1 MPLDESAIKKMKKI
15 ASLDIIVEVCK
26 HRRHGVEENIKN
38 GIVVPILEALGWDNP
53 RDMDFEHRR
62 SDGSADILLRK
73 DNKMRLVVE
82 CKSIEIKIERSRTQA
97 IDYAYHRGTKFAV
110 LTNGITWE
118 LLPTVVEGVPPEKIT
133 PYFKFTLA
141 QIGENPEW
149 LYNLISRDSMS
160 DLEKV
165 VSKKEDALKRR
176 VDEDYFLDSLNGF
189 RYRVYHLLREHFDA
203 SYNVDKQFTRSVE
216 DWAVKTHADK
226 EWNWIKEAEGS
237 LDFWDL
243 VRSLLDSNDIKS
255 DKSNLKKLF
264 GKDGRKDEKAAS
276 ILRKSGI
283 PVDWVDKLCFEGAY
297 AFINRVLFLR
307 MYEDRMNDTPFTGYF
322 ISALSDELSTE
333 DITAAIKTLFAKVTA
348 RFPSMYRVPLY
359 DGVDI
364 YNIKWEASV
373 LKDILR
379 HTQEHNFSL
388 IDRDLLGDVYQNH
401 TPRQI
406 RKAFGQFYTD
416 PGLARYIIDRV
427 DSINR
432 LSDEHVIVDPACGS
446 GTFLLAA
453 YDLLKSRLLE
463 DKIEAGPA
471 HEHILESALVGIDI
485 DSFAVQLATMN
496 LLLRDTN
503 TAADP
508 KGIVQGNS
516 IVQNLAS
523 FDNNSSSS
531 SESPRGLMEL
541 LSELKENSPD
551 GIEVVIGNPPHH
563 PISSDIPEYSP
574 VFDGYFSG
582 LTNGL
587 TNISSLFLVKW
598 LQMLSPNGTL
608 AFILPKPF
616 IWNES
621 YSKVRDFVSKNYQ
634 IVEIVDLGKAWDE
647 VGLEQVII
655 FVQRPP
661 EGANPNKEARVAI
674 LSGVE
679 DPNMLVDKQVM
690 SHYIKQDSLAPEGTM
705 WRLYE
710 SDATFPEM
718 YKFWQKI
725 ESNSERLGNIARIFR
740 GFPKAT
746 IQPIARKKRG
756 SPSQQ
761 IFLAGHNI
769 GFTRKFTC
777 WTLTLE
783 ETMWANPS
791 EVSSTRSSRNGSD
804 KLDLMK
810 KPKIVCKRLVSSDVK
825 VDAYLDSAGEYYSID
840 TITNVV
846 LNENADYDLSFVYG
860 VLNSIVGTLYL
871 RDLIFNRSTLTMDL
885 DGAYLGRL
893 PIPKASKELQKQ
905 IGSKAKQIQ
914 DVAMDLKP
922 SERERATQRLSG
934 LIEELDHLV
943 LSAFGEEDRYNDLRL
958 LRNPEIDAEQTS
970 LREFEGE

>member
-1 MPLDESAIKKMKKI
+1 MSLDDSPIKKMKKI
-15 ASLDIIVEVCK
+15 ASLDIIVDVCK
-26 HRRHGVEENIKN
+26 YRRHGVEENIKN
-38 GIVVPILEALGWDNP
+38 GIVVPILESLGWDNP
-53 RDMDFEHRR
+53 RDMDFEHRS

-82 CKSIEIKIERSRTQA
+82 CKSIEIKIERCRTQA

-141 QIGENPEW
+141 QIGENPQW
-149 LYNLISRDSMS
+149 LYNLISKDSMS

-176 VDEDYFLDSLNGF
+176 VDEDYFLDSLNSF
-189 RYRVYHLLREHFDA
+189 RYRVYHMLREHFDA
-203 SYNVDKQFTRSVE
+203 SYNIDKQFTESVE

-237 LDFWDL
+237 LDFLDF
-243 VRSLLDSNDIKS
+243 VRSLLESNNVKL
-255 DKSNLKKLF
+255 DKPNLKKLF
-264 GKDGRKDEKAAS
+264 GKDGKKEEKVVN

-283 PVDWVDKLCFEGAY
+283 PVDWIDKLCFEGAY
-297 AFINRVLFLR
+297 AFINRILFLR

-322 ISALSDELSTE
+322 ISALSDELSKE

-348 RFPSMYRVPLY
+348 RFPSMYKVPLY

-364 YNIKWEASV
+364 FDIKWEASV
-373 LKDILR
+373 MKDILQ

-416 PGLARYIIDRV
+416 PGLARYIINRV

-432 LSDEHVIVDPACGS
+432 LSSEHVIVDPACGS

-463 DKIEAGPA
+463 DKVEVSVA
-471 HEHILESALVGIDI
+471 HEQILESALVGIDI

-516 IVQNLAS
+516 IVKSLVS
-523 FDNNSSSS
+523 FENNHSSG
-531 SESPRGLMEL
+531 ESNRGLMEL
-541 LSELKENSPD
+541 LLELNQKSPD

-563 PISSDIPEYSP
+563 PISSDSPEYIP
-574 VFDGYFSG
+574 AFNGYFAG

-598 LQMLSPNGTL
+598 LQMLSPNGIL

-621 YSKVRDFVSKNYQ
+621 YSKVRNFVSKNYQ
-634 IVEIVDLGKAWDE
+634 IIEIVDLGKAWDE
-647 VGLEQVII
+647 VGLEQIII
-655 FVQRPP
+655 FIQRPP
-661 EGANPNKEARVAI
+661 KGIKPNKEAKVAI
-674 LSGVE
+674 LSGIE
-679 DPNMLVDKQVM
+679 DPNMLADKQVM
-690 SHYIKQDSLAPEGTM
+690 RHYIKQDSLAPEGTM

-718 YKFWQKI
+718 YKFWQRV

-740 GFPKAT
+740 GFPKAA
-746 IQPIARKKRG
+746 ILPIAKKKR
-756 SPSQQ
+756 STPNQRL
-761 IFLAGHNI
+761 FLAGHNI

-777 WTLTLE
+777 WTLTIE
-783 ETMWANPS
+783 EAMWANPN
-791 EVSSTRSSRNGSD
+791 ELSSSRGSRNGFD
-804 KLDLMK
+804 KLNLMK

-825 VDAYLDSAGEYYSID
+825 VDAYLDSSGEYYSID

-846 LNENADYDLSFVYG
+846 LIESADYDLSFVYG

-871 RDLIFNRSTLTMDL
+871 RDLVFNRSTLTMDL

-893 PIPKASKELQKQ
+893 PIPKTSKELQKK

-914 DVAMDLKP
+914 DMAMSFKP
-922 SERERATQRLSG
+922 SEREKATQRLSG

-958 LRNPEIDAEQTS
+958 LRNPEIDTEQTS
-970 LREFEGE
+970 LHEFES